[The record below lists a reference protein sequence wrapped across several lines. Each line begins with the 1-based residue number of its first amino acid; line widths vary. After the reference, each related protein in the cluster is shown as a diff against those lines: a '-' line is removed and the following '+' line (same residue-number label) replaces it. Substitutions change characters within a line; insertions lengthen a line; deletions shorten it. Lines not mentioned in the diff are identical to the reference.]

1 MIIPSQPAPP
11 LPTAQPA
18 PTNPQ
23 NNAALA
29 TAGLLAQK
37 VAKPTET
44 QTRRAA
50 TAVARG
56 EAARE
61 GTGSTFVGRAFDNEA
76 AAVESRTNQQPPRGR
91 GDKLDVSV

>member
-1 MIIPSQPAPP
+1 MIIPSQPPPPP
-11 LPTAQPA
+11 LTAQTA
-18 PTNPQ
+18 PSNPQ

-29 TAGLLAQK
+29 TAALAAQK

-56 EAARE
+56 DASRE
-61 GTGSTFVGRAFDNEA
+61 GTGSTFLGRAFDNEA
-76 AAVESRTNQQPPRGR
+76 AAVEARTNQQPPRGR
-91 GDKLDVSV
+91 GDKLDLSV

>member
-1 MIIPSQPAPP
+1 MIIPSQPPP
-11 LPTAQPA
+11 VPTAQPA
-18 PTNPQ
+18 PTNPH

-29 TAGLLAQK
+29 TAAVAAQK
-37 VAKPTET
+37 VARPTET

-50 TAVARG
+50 SAVARG
-56 EAARE
+56 EASRE